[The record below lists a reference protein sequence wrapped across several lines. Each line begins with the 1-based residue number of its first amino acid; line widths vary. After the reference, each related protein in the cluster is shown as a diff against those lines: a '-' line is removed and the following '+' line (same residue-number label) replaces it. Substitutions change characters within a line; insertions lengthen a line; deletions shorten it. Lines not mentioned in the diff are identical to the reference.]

1 MIIYLFWFLSVSR
14 YYNFLYFNTLRPA
27 AYHIVERLQNCE
39 DILMNFIVSD
49 VTKLPP
55 IKVTHR
61 KVSKETMLPGK
72 AVTDPNYYQT
82 RFKQRQGCV
91 ASLTEI
97 FGYMPL
103 VRSRSRMDPVLWKD
117 PVSNLRKKYRQ
128 LEVIWLLKFWGE
140 IWIIVFNF
148 FLRIYFRYGLY
159 LVFTYK
165 YIFLKDTKKEVQ
177 SVYLY
182 TWIVF
187 VSACHTDLFM
197 YRNKNAFL
205 LYSLI
210 YMYVTKD

>member
-148 FLRIYFRYGLY
+148 FLRIYFRYRLY

-165 YIFLKDTKKEVQ
+165 YIFLKDTKKKFQ
-177 SVYLY
+177 SVCLY

-187 VSACHTDLFM
+187 VSDTVI
-197 YRNKNAFL
+197 
-205 LYSLI
+205 LI
-210 YMYVTKD
+210 YLWIEIRMLFYCIV

>member
-1 MIIYLFWFLSVSR
+1 MLLLESKFYSNVYQMMIHLFWFLSLCR

-27 AYHIVERLQNCE
+27 AYHVVERLQNCE

-55 IKVTHR
+55 IKVANR
-61 KVSKETMLPGK
+61 KVAKETMLPGK

-128 LEVIWLLKFWGE
+128 LEVIWSL
-140 IWIIVFNF
+140 NF
-148 FLRIYFRYGLY
+148 F
-159 LVFTYK
+159 
-165 YIFLKDTKKEVQ
+165 FLKYDL
-177 SVYLY
+177 SYL
-182 TWIVF
+182 IF
-187 VSACHTDLFM
+187 FIKFILDIPLF
-197 YRNKNAFL
+197 
-205 LYSLI
+205 
-210 YMYVTKD
+210 T